1 MRNWH
6 KGCLGCAIP
15 FFGAVA
21 IYIFVKTVP
30 AGWYMPRRYTSMIT
44 GSATGRSCLGLSL
57 MHYIKYDDYSFGI
70 LHLLNRGPFVHYE
83 VETEIAVNIRVAP
96 DLSLTSVG
104 VMAARQP
111 EHISFIMA
119 WDNTIAYE
127 ATGKDDSPRLAL
139 FDGAK
144 VRMKEGKTDDRNP
157 DVLQL
162 DDEDLMLGGVARNMR
177 FGRRLTEAE
186 WAFFGKDRP
195 DLDPCFIPRT
205 CATRNMNAA
214 GGGDVTLYTALP
226 AGGLSTNVYPCP
238 LSNMG
243 LVTAM
248 GTPEDPYFA
257 SFDRIHTS
265 PSYSTVSN
273 DRVKYT
279 IWNQR
284 GVIRVIDVPAG
295 IFPEAEV
302 CPYEADG
309 KRYIVYLYN
318 KTTERHKVTVGVTFV
333 DLQSGQQ
340 TERDVTIQ
348 VPKDSPEVKP

>member
-1 MRNWH
+1 MKNWH

-21 IYIFVKTVP
+21 IYIFVRTVP
-30 AGWYMPRRYTSMIT
+30 AGWYMPRQYTSMII
-44 GSATGRSCLGLSL
+44 GSATGRSCLGLKL
-57 MHYIKYDDYSFGI
+57 RHFIEYHDYNFGI
-70 LHLLNRGPFVHYE
+70 LYLLNKGPALRYE
-83 VETEIAVNIRVAP
+83 VETEMVANIRVGS
-96 DLSLTSVG
+96 DLSLSPVG

-111 EHISFIMA
+111 EHISSVMA

-127 ATGKDDSPRLAL
+127 ATGKDDSTRLAL
-139 FDGAK
+139 FNGAK
-144 VRMKEGKTDDRNP
+144 VRMIEGKEFRDP
-157 DVLQL
+157 SVLQL
-162 DDEDLMLGGVARNMR
+162 DDEDIILGGQWRLMR
-177 FGRRLTEAE
+177 FGRHLTESE
-186 WAFFGKDRP
+186 WAFFRKCPRM
-195 DLDPCFIPRT
+195 DPCHIPRT
-205 CATRNMNAA
+205 CSTSNMDAA
-214 GGGDVTLYTALP
+214 GAGDVTLYTALP
-226 AGGLSTNVYPCP
+226 GGGLSTNVYPCP

-265 PSYSTVSN
+265 RSYSTVSN
-273 DRVKYT
+273 DRVIYT

-309 KRYIVYLYN
+309 KRYMVYLYD

-333 DLQSGQQ
+333 DLESGQQ
-340 TERDVTIQ
+340 TQRDVTIQ
-348 VPKDSPEVKP
+348 IPKDSLEVKP

>member
-1 MRNWH
+1 
-6 KGCLGCAIP
+6 
-15 FFGAVA
+15 
-21 IYIFVKTVP
+21 
-30 AGWYMPRRYTSMIT
+30 MII
-44 GSATGRSCLGLSL
+44 GSATGRSCLGLKL
-57 MHYIKYDDYSFGI
+57 RHFIEYHDYNFGI
-70 LHLLNRGPFVHYE
+70 VYLLNKGPALHYE
-83 VETEIAVNIRVAP
+83 VETEMVANVRVGT
-96 DLSLTSVG
+96 DLSLSPVS

-111 EHISFIMA
+111 EHISSVMA
-119 WDNTIAYE
+119 WDNTIAYV
-127 ATGKDDSPRLAL
+127 ATGAGEAARLAL

-144 VRMKEGKTDDRNP
+144 VRMREGKIEDRIP
-157 DVLQL
+157 GVLQL
-162 DDEDLMLGGVARNMR
+162 DDEDIKLGGGGMR
-177 FGRRLTEAE
+177 FGRHLTESE
-186 WAFFGKDRP
+186 WAFFEKERP
-195 DLDPCFIPRT
+195 MLDPCHIPRT
-205 CATRNMNAA
+205 CATSNMDAA

-309 KRYIVYLYN
+309 KRYIVYLYD
-318 KTTERHKVTVGVTFV
+318 KTTERDKVTVGVTFV
-333 DLQSGQQ
+333 DLESGQQ
-340 TERDVTIQ
+340 TERNVTIQ
-348 VPKDSPEVKP
+348 VPKDSLEVKP